1 MKKLINKLA
10 TRKFILEVAN
20 ATIPSEPPGNN
31 VDSTGRQWDYSRC
44 FNNLKKY
51 TSVSQEY
58 IDTIDAELRNLIKQK
73 IKSNP
78 PRGKTVK

>member
-10 TRKFILEVAN
+10 TRKFILQVAN
-20 ATIPSEPPGNN
+20 DTVPSEPPGDS

-58 IDTIDAELRNLIKQK
+58 IDSIDIEVRKLIEKK
-73 IKSNP
+73 IKANP